1 MRRSRGSDVDTETAK
16 GTEPMHQNDEPELVA
31 TCWLTAGAA
40 APLSPDERSPEK
52 IEDRVRVAADAG
64 FTGFGLLHADLVTIR
79 DTMGYAAFDQL
90 LTESSLRYLELE
102 MLVDWFRDDS
112 AGEASM
118 QVRRDLLAAAEQL
131 PVRHIKAGGDF
142 SGNPWPVEG
151 MVTEFR
157 RLCEQVAD
165 AGTRIG
171 IEPIAF
177 ANIRTPADALRLVE
191 DAGHP
196 AGGMVLDVWHLGR
209 LALPMSVV
217 EEIPAEAIVTT
228 ELDDAVEE
236 VVGSLLEDTLNERRL
251 PGDGVLDVTGFIRA
265 VRATGY
271 TGPWGLEILSRE
283 HRAKPMAQAVRD
295 AVEAARALFAR
306 ADAPSA

>member
-1 MRRSRGSDVDTETAK
+1 MQQANRA
-16 GTEPMHQNDEPELVA
+16 ELVA

-40 APLSPDERSPEK
+40 APLTADERSPER
-52 IEDRVRVAADAG
+52 IEDRVRVAAEAG
-64 FTGFGLLHADLVTIR
+64 FTGFGLLHADLVTVR
-79 DTMGYAAFDQL
+79 DSMGYSDFAQL
-90 LTESSLRYLELE
+90 LKQSGIRYLELE

-118 QVRRDLLAAAEQL
+118 LVRHDLLAAAEQL

-142 SGNPWPVEG
+142 SGNPWPVED
-151 MVTEFR
+151 MVAEFR
-157 RLCEQVAD
+157 TLCQQVAD

-191 DAGHP
+191 EAGHP

-209 LALPMSVV
+209 LRLPMSVV
-217 EEIPAEAIVTT
+217 CDVPAEAIVTT

-236 VVGSLLEDTLNERRL
+236 VVGTLLEDTLNERRL
-251 PGDGVLDVTGFIRA
+251 PGEGVLDVVGFIRA
-265 VRATGY
+265 VRSTGY
-271 TGPWGLEILSRE
+271 TGPWGLEIISHA
-283 HRAKPMAQAVRD
+283 HRAKPMAQAVQD
-295 AVEAARALFAR
+295 AVAAAMTQFAR
-306 ADAPSA
+306 ADAPPV